1 MYNENINQF
10 RATELGGE
18 KMSRQQESYLK
29 VIYDLMLRYGHA
41 SNKKIAEDLNVA
53 PASVTEM
60 VRKLKENNWV
70 QVSFHKITL
79 TPEGEARVKNLL
91 DRHRLWETFLLTK
104 LDYPP
109 DLVHDLAESLE
120 HASDSQLIDRL
131 NKYLAYPET
140 CPHGGPIY
148 VNGGCE
154 ARESLWGK
162 EDQGPFEI
170 VQIIDELN
178 YKHYERRGLLP
189 GAQVELKKKFSENM
203 TVSLEGKKATLS
215 KEEAENIL
223 VVKNSQE
230 A

>member
-1 MYNENINQF
+1 
-10 RATELGGE
+10 
-18 KMSRQQESYLK
+18 MSRQQESYLK

-60 VRKLKENNWV
+60 VRKLKENKWV

-148 VNGGCE
+148 VNGGRE

-170 VQIIDELN
+170 VQIIDEIN

-189 GAQVELKKKFSENM
+189 GAQSELKKKFSENM

>member
-1 MYNENINQF
+1 
-10 RATELGGE
+10 
-18 KMSRQQESYLK
+18 MSRQQESYLK

-154 ARESLWGK
+154 ARESLWSK
-162 EDQGPFEI
+162 EDQGPFKI
-170 VQIIDELN
+170 VQIIDEIN
-178 YKHYERRGLLP
+178 YKHYECRGLLP
-189 GAQVELKKKFSENM
+189 GTQLELKKKFSENM

>member
-1 MYNENINQF
+1 
-10 RATELGGE
+10 
-18 KMSRQQESYLK
+18 MSRQQESYLK

-148 VNGGCE
+148 VNGGRE

-189 GAQVELKKKFSENM
+189 GTQLEMKKKFSENM

-215 KEEAENIL
+215 KKEAENIL

>member
-1 MYNENINQF
+1 
-10 RATELGGE
+10 
-18 KMSRQQESYLK
+18 MSRQQESYLK

-148 VNGGCE
+148 VNGGRE

-170 VQIIDELN
+170 VQIIDEIN

-189 GAQVELKKKFSENM
+189 GAQLELKKKFSENM

>member
-1 MYNENINQF
+1 
-10 RATELGGE
+10 
-18 KMSRQQESYLK
+18 MSRQQESYLK

-223 VVKNSQE
+223 VVKKSQE